1 MIASAPGGAIV
12 GTNEISARQDT
23 IPAALKPAEPDMPRL
38 RRMFDSSREA
48 TSKARIEAQKCRDYF
63 DGKQLSSE
71 TLRILGLRKQPPIF
85 TNRIRPAINGVL
97 GTLIAAKADPRA
109 YPRNPG
115 NESEAD
121 VVSKV
126 LRFIADTNRFD
137 QTKID
142 CAENHQVEGI
152 CGAVIESQ
160 GQDVPVTQIR
170 YEEFFYDPFSRRH
183 DFKDAKY
190 LGIAKWMYA
199 ADVKALY
206 PEAYATMGD
215 PVDGALSGLEAT
227 WEDRPDNALPWVD
240 KAKRRL
246 MVVEIYYREDGEWL
260 RCVYCAAG
268 IFEHQVSP
276 YKDDR
281 GHTICPIEATSCYVD
296 RENHRY
302 SGVRDMIPIQDEINA
317 SRSRALHLMNSR
329 QIQQRDP
336 QAAPVDPQ
344 TAREE
349 ASRADGVI
357 PAGWNLVPTSDMTAG
372 NMERMKEAKSEI
384 ERMGPTPAILGRTGA
399 ESQSGRARQIL
410 QAAGMTELSRPLGH
424 LEDWEERVY
433 RQMWFRA
440 KQFWQGPMFVRITQ
454 DPKSPQFIVLN
465 KPVMQ
470 PVQRE
475 VPLVD
480 PETQQPVAHPMTG
493 APMTTIV
500 NSIEQVGYENQ
511 IGEMDADIIL
521 DTVQDTANLA
531 QEVWA
536 DLLQLAQTVPIGSPQ
551 FMIALELSP
560 LPDKAEIIEKIKT
573 YAAQQQQGPDP
584 VQQAGQQLALQTGQ
598 AKLEQTQAST
608 QKDLATAARTRA
620 EAETMLNSAT
630 DQAMGSGTTLHF

>member
-1 MIASAPGGAIV
+1 VIASAPD
-12 GTNEISARQDT
+12 GTNEISGKQDT
-23 IPAALKPAEPDMPRL
+23 IPEALKPAKPDMVRL

-48 TSKARIEAQKCRDYF
+48 TSEARAAAEKFRDYF
-63 DGKQLSSE
+63 DGKQLDSN
-71 TLRILGLRKQPPIF
+71 TLRILGLRKQPPIW

-109 YPRNPG
+109 YPRNPS
-115 NESEAD
+115 NENEAD
-121 VVSKV
+121 VISKV

-152 CGAVIESQ
+152 CACIIEAD
-160 GQDVPVTQIR
+160 GDDVPVSQVR
-170 YEEFFYDPFSRRH
+170 YEEFFYDPYSRRH

-199 ADVKALY
+199 ADVQALY
-206 PEAYATMGD
+206 PEAYQEMGD
-215 PVDGALSGLEAT
+215 PIDGAVSGLEAT
-227 WEDRPDNALPWVD
+227 WGDRPDNTLPWID

-246 MVVEIYYREDGEWL
+246 MVVEVYYREGGEWM

-268 IFEHQVSP
+268 VFDHQVSP
-276 YKDDR
+276 YRDDR
-281 GHTICPIEATSCYVD
+281 GHSVCPIEATSCYVARD
-296 RENHRY
+296 NTRY

-329 QIQQRDP
+329 QVQQSDP
-336 QAAPVDPQ
+336 QAAPVDPT

-349 ASRADGVI
+349 AARADGVI
-357 PAGWNLVPTSDMTAG
+357 PAGWSLVPTSDMTAG
-372 NMERMKEAKSEI
+372 NMERMKEAKAEI

-440 KQFWQGPMFVRITQ
+440 KQYWTGPRFVRISADQ
-454 DPKSPQFIVLN
+454 NAPQFLALN
-465 KPVMQ
+465 KPVMA

-475 VPLVD
+475 VPLVH
-480 PETQQPVAHPMTG
+480 PETQEPVPHPETG
-493 APMTTIV
+493 YPLTTV
-500 NSIEQVGYENQ
+500 VQSIEPIGYENQ
-511 IGEMDADIIL
+511 ISEMDADIIL

-560 LPDKAEIIEKIKT
+560 LPNKAEIIEKIKT
-573 YAAQQQQGPDP
+573 YAAQQQSGPDP
-584 VQQAGQQLALQTGQ
+584 VEQAGQQLALQTGQ

-620 EAETMLNSAT
+620 EAETMLTGAT

>member
-1 MIASAPGGAIV
+1 V
-12 GTNEISARQDT
+12 NEISGKQDT
-23 IPAALKPAEPDMPRL
+23 IPEALKPAKPDMARL

-48 TSKARIEAQKCRDYF
+48 TSEARAAAEKFRDYF

-71 TLRILGLRKQPPIF
+71 VLRVLGLRKQPPIW

-109 YPRNPG
+109 YPRNPS
-115 NESEAD
+115 NENEAD
-121 VVSKV
+121 VISKV

-152 CGAVIESQ
+152 CACIIEAD
-160 GQDVPVTQIR
+160 GDDVPVSQVR
-170 YEEFFYDPFSRRH
+170 YEEFFYDPYSRRH

-199 ADVKALY
+199 ADVQALY
-206 PEAYATMGD
+206 PKAYQEMGD
-215 PVDGALSGLEAT
+215 PIDGAVSGLEAT
-227 WEDRPDNALPWVD
+227 WGDRPENTLPWID

-246 MVVEIYYREDGEWL
+246 MVVEVYYREGGEWM

-268 IFEHQVSP
+268 VFDHQVSP
-276 YKDDR
+276 YRDDR
-281 GHTICPIEATSCYVD
+281 GHSVCPIEATSCYVARD
-296 RENHRY
+296 NTRY

-329 QIQQRDP
+329 QVQQSDP
-336 QAAPVDPQ
+336 QAGPVDPT

-349 ASRADGVI
+349 AARADGVI
-357 PAGWNLVPTSDMTAG
+357 PAGWRLVPTSDMTAG
-372 NMERMKEAKSEI
+372 NMERMKEAKAEI

-440 KQFWQGPMFVRITQ
+440 KQYWTGPRFVRISADQ
-454 DPKSPQFIVLN
+454 NALQFLALN
-465 KPVMQ
+465 KPVMA

-475 VPLVD
+475 VPLVH
-480 PETQQPVAHPMTG
+480 PETQEPVPHPETG
-493 APMTTIV
+493 YPLTTV
-500 NSIEQVGYENQ
+500 VQSIEPVGYENQ
-511 IGEMDADIIL
+511 ISEMDADIIL

-560 LPDKAEIIEKIKT
+560 LPNKAEIIEKIKT

-584 VQQAGQQLALQTGQ
+584 AQQAAQQLELADKQ
-598 AKLEQTQAST
+598 AGVAQKQAST
-608 QKDLATAARTRA
+608 EKDLANAARTRA
-620 EAETMLNSAT
+620 EAETMLTGAT
-630 DQAMGSGTTLHF
+630 DQAVGAGTTLHF